1 MCINQLFVWVLGFK
15 LIKYFKTELF
25 LESLS
30 IVKQHYEKIKL
41 LVQVNK
47 NI

>member
-30 IVKQHYEKIKL
+30 IGYYEKIKL